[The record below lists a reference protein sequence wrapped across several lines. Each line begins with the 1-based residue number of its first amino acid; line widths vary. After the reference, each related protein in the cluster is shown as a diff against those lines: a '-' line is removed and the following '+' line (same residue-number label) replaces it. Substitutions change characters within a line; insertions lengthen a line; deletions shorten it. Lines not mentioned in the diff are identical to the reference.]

1 VAAHSCGARQWQ
13 PTPLE
18 SGVLPMHV
26 TVALPVTVHAP
37 LQVKAQVPWLHDR
50 LEFGPTLNVQE
61 LPLQMTWHVSPQAP
75 LQVAPVSQVNAHV
88 EVVASQVDVEQLPL
102 SKHSQE

>member
-1 VAAHSCGARQWQ
+1 MNSSPLSPRRGRAFTREFQWQ

-37 LQVKAQVPWLHDR
+37 LQV
-50 LEFGPTLNVQE
+50 NVQ
-61 LPLQMTWHVSPQAP
+61 LP
-75 LQVAPVSQVNAHV
+75 
-88 EVVASQVDVEQLPL
+88 
-102 SKHSQE
+102 